1 MRERSIGHFEYA
13 HRTGSELCRTA
24 SRDCFE
30 DAIASFIGESA
41 ASKWVIETLKF
52 EDEDET

>member
-1 MRERSIGHFEYA
+1 MRERPIGHFEYA
-13 HRTGSELCRTA
+13 HETGSVLCRTA

-30 DAIASFIGESA
+30 DAIASFIGQSA

-52 EDEDET
+52 EEEDET